1 MKALRASLWSSGS
14 TSMVVS
20 TPSEPMPLSRHSPE
34 TPVPV
39 PISATDFAAT
49 AAASILSAAPVAGDT
64 GAMPSSM
71 PRSLASAVCS
81 SSPGNSSV

>member
-1 MKALRASLWSSGS
+1 M
-14 TSMVVS
+14 
-20 TPSEPMPLSRHSPE
+20 
-34 TPVPV
+34 PV